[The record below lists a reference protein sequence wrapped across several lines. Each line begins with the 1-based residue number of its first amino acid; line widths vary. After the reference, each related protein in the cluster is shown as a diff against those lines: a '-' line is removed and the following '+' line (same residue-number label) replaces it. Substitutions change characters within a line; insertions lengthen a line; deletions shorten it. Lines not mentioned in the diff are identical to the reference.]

1 MGRALPLF
9 MLFGSI
15 GLGAFA
21 LANEPTPRASEAP
34 KNPSAASPAES
45 SHGTATEGVL
55 GDASG
60 DPKAK
65 QEVSSTNRQKKAKSA
80 ANDKAKDKLKAS
92 QSGNDAAL
100 RQLPSPAQRGSE

>member
-9 MLFGSI
+9 ALLGSI

-34 KNPSAASPAES
+34 KSPSVPSSAES
-45 SHGTATEGVL
+45 SNATQPEGGAGDVN
-55 GDASG
+55 GDA
-60 DPKAK
+60 KTKRA
-65 QEVSSTNRQKKAKSA
+65 A
-80 ANDKAKDKLKAS
+80 ANRDRKPKPTADYKAKDKSKAA
-92 QSGNDAAL
+92 QSGNDATL

>member
-9 MLFGSI
+9 ALLGSF

-34 KNPSAASPAES
+34 GSPSVPSSAES
-45 SHGTATEGVL
+45 LNATQPEGVAGEVN
-55 GDASG
+55 GDVKTKRA
-60 DPKAK
+60 
-65 QEVSSTNRQKKAKSA
+65 A
-80 ANDKAKDKLKAS
+80 ANRDRKPKPTVDYKAKDKSKAA
-92 QSGNDAAL
+92 QSGNDATL